1 MIISFTFLKQISEDN
16 NFTPEALITFK
27 DSKRMLL
34 LSDDGT
40 LVVDVSKASEC
51 MKGKLIDGNKC
62 LNKYLT
68 NSMKKTFRS
77 IWLEP

>member
-1 MIISFTFLKQISEDN
+1 
-16 NFTPEALITFK
+16 
-27 DSKRMLL
+27 MLL

-40 LVVDVSKASEC
+40 LVVDVSGASEC

-68 NSMKKTFRS
+68 NPMKKTFRG